1 MEALL
6 PLMIQMISGA
16 LGGNIASGMLRQ
28 VGVNAMTRTVAGALG
43 GIGGGMLLTMFG
55 VETPITGL
63 IADGIGGLVGGGI
76 LATIVG
82 AVATRAR

>member
-16 LGGNIASGMLRQ
+16 VGGNVASGVLRQ
-28 VGVNAMTRTVAGALG
+28 VGVNAMARTVAGAIG
-43 GIGGGMLLTMFG
+43 GIGGGMLLTIFG
-55 VETPITGL
+55 IETPVTGL

-82 AVATRAR
+82 VVAARAR

>member
-1 MEALL
+1 
-6 PLMIQMISGA
+6 
-16 LGGNIASGMLRQ
+16 
-28 VGVNAMTRTVAGALG
+28 
-43 GIGGGMLLTMFG
+43 MFG

-82 AVATRAR
+82 AVAKRAR

>member
-28 VGVNAMTRTVAGALG
+28 VGVKAMTRTVVGALG

-82 AVATRAR
+82 AVAKRAR